1 MFPSILAK
9 LLIFTSTADFKP
21 VKYKSDAEPR
31 NSREM
36 PPYNGFGSEEDSL
49 CSCMG
54 LLPKP
59 PKRDFIKFMEKD
71 RHGLDSNVIRFH
83 ARMDTTKPID
93 MDRRFIISYFL
104 SDDTI
109 LVFEPPVRN
118 SGILFWIFKSCS
130 ILGIQNFAGGRG
142 GGQGDH
148 VLSESFRRIG
158 GFLSFSHVQN
168 HRSGLSEH
176 GQWGPREI

>member
-1 MFPSILAK
+1 M
-9 LLIFTSTADFKP
+9 
-21 VKYKSDAEPR
+21 KYRRDPPPPPR
-31 NSREM
+31 REL

-71 RHGLDSNVIRFH
+71 RHGLDSNVIRFL
-83 ARMDTTKPID
+83 AKMNTNKPID
-93 MDRRFIISYFL
+93 MDRRFIISYFM

-118 SGILFWIFKSCS
+118 SGKYSLKLINGQHNLCPRICCYKLFSCVS
-130 ILGIQNFAGGRG
+130 VNMCIIYIYK
-142 GGQGDH
+142 
-148 VLSESFRRIG
+148 VMG
-158 GFLSFSHVQN
+158 GFN
-168 HRSGLSEH
+168 KENN
-176 GQWGPREI
+176 